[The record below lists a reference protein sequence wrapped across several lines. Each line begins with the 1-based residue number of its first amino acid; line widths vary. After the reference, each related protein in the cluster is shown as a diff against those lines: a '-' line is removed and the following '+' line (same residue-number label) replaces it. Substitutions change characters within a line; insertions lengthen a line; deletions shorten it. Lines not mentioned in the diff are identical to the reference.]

1 MRRVLYLF
9 VLLGVVV
16 SCMER
21 PQPKV
26 YHPKLVQIDSL
37 LQHDSLK
44 WKNLNRGEVMED
56 VYGYTGEPFKSDTS
70 PRTGT
75 YYYDGITNM
84 FYPVRELLIPW
95 DDGFKERGVLTK
107 ACQPMFLL
115 KHLPKDSLI
124 SEADRMY
131 YSLLKA
137 ETLVKD
143 YITRKHV
150 FSIVNRYLGSDS
162 ILREVASYYDD
173 LNDKPMQ
180 ARAHALLAFYQRGSN
195 TVDEVREFLIAARY
209 AQEVGN
215 EELLAFI
222 YRFLGHTYFWGNA
235 YQKADSIYAL
245 AEPLAIAQKDTM
257 LWMESIMNRLK
268 IEMNIGT
275 RSAFRADE
283 GHFHALQR
291 MYQGM
296 DLAQKYK
303 AYEYEADFACL
314 LGEEYLDKEHSDE
327 VYLGKALHYA
337 KKAESLYK
345 RHGNAYKLLAKVY
358 ARMGKTD
365 STAFYLSYIYGDGWQ
380 ETGPVDLWVKTIRPK
395 EEGNIAAVET
405 ELQKEWQK
413 EQYEGFLLRNK
424 YVLAGVALAG
434 VLLAFGLHGY
444 HRRRYR
450 MQSERLNQQL
460 YTSRL
465 LHTFLQKGLKER
477 EAEILRLQEELN
489 RYCLDEST
497 KRRDLTEELNIANE
511 NRHILAQEAM
521 KQSPAYNKIQLIM
534 NDFRWKEESD
544 HRLDENDWQELM
556 DSVDACYNKVLARL
570 SGQYCLDERELH
582 ICCLSLIDV
591 PVVHIAHLIGYTRPV
606 VYKAEQKILQ
616 KMGRS
621 YEKGYLRKLLKTI

>member
-1 MRRVLYLF
+1 
-9 VLLGVVV
+9 
-16 SCMER
+16 
-21 PQPKV
+21 
-26 YHPKLVQIDSL
+26 
-37 LQHDSLK
+37 
-44 WKNLNRGEVMED
+44 
-56 VYGYTGEPFKSDTS
+56 
-70 PRTGT
+70 
-75 YYYDGITNM
+75 
-84 FYPVRELLIPW
+84 
-95 DDGFKERGVLTK
+95 
-107 ACQPMFLL
+107 
-115 KHLPKDSLI
+115 
-124 SEADRMY
+124 
-131 YSLLKA
+131 
-137 ETLVKD
+137 
-143 YITRKHV
+143 
-150 FSIVNRYLGSDS
+150 
-162 ILREVASYYDD
+162 
-173 LNDKPMQ
+173 
-180 ARAHALLAFYQRGSN
+180 
-195 TVDEVREFLIAARY
+195 
-209 AQEVGN
+209 
-215 EELLAFI
+215 
-222 YRFLGHTYFWGNA
+222 
-235 YQKADSIYAL
+235 
-245 AEPLAIAQKDTM
+245 
-257 LWMESIMNRLK
+257 
-268 IEMNIGT
+268 
-275 RSAFRADE
+275 
-283 GHFHALQR
+283 
-291 MYQGM
+291 
-296 DLAQKYK
+296 
-303 AYEYEADFACL
+303 
-314 LGEEYLDKEHSDE
+314 
-327 VYLGKALHYA
+327 
-337 KKAESLYK
+337 
-345 RHGNAYKLLAKVY
+345 
-358 ARMGKTD
+358 
-365 STAFYLSYIYGDGWQ
+365 LSYIYGDGWQ

-582 ICCLSLIDV
+582 ISCLSLIDV

-606 VYKAEQKILQ
+606 VYKTEQKILQ